1 MTEKAKRWRVPEG
14 WIYVDEEVCKGCGF
28 CHTFCPKEVL
38 AESEKFNPKGY
49 HPPEVVDPEACV
61 LCGFCEL
68 LCPDFAIWTEK
79 LTTEETENME
89 GSGKELHREQAKAQR
104 TPR

>member
-1 MTEKAKRWRVPEG
+1 VA
-14 WIYVDEEVCKGCGF
+14 
-28 CHTFCPKEVL
+28 
-38 AESEKFNPKGY
+38 
-49 HPPEVVDPEACV
+49 DPEACV

-68 LCPDFAIWTEK
+68 ICPDFAIWTEE